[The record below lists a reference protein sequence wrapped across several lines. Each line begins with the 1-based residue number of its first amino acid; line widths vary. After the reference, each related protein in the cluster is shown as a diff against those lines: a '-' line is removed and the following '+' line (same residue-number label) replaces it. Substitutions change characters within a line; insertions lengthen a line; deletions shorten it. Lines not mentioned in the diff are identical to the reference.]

1 MPATLV
7 RRGMES
13 VRELGVRRTLE
24 TLLNHLEDRLFDLVN
39 LTDTYT
45 KVQQAD
51 LKVDSV
57 NQAEAAPY
65 FPTRGRAYREALA
78 HFALPTDGGFVDL
91 GSGKGKI
98 LILSARY
105 GFGGSWGWSSLG
117 TFRHCAIEHRPHAQ
131 QPEWG
136 THHECLFGCCRI
148 PFRTRRQR
156 VLHVRS
162 VRGQCDAQSDD
173 QPSGFGGQA
182 APQNL
187 VDLHAPPVAPCG
199 HRPPSRARNRSV
211 RVWRSRFRAPVQ
223 PVAAGLGYVAT
234 ARSQ

>member
-1 MPATLV
+1 MSAAGSP
-7 RRGMES
+7 RRHSLLTEEAHACNPCQTWYGERS
-13 VRELGVRRTLE
+13 RVGVRRTLE

-65 FPTRGRAYREALA
+65 FPTRGRAYRKALA

-105 GFGGSWGWSSLG
+105 GFRRVVGVE
-117 TFRHCAIEHRPHAQ
+117 FARHLSDIAD
-131 QPEWG
+131 
-136 THHECLFGCCRI
+136 
-148 PFRTRRQR
+148 RT
-156 VLHVRS
+156 S
-162 VRGQCDAQSDD
+162 T
-173 QPSGFGGQA
+173 
-182 APQNL
+182 
-187 VDLHAPPVAPCG
+187 
-199 HRPPSRARNRSV
+199 AR
-211 RVWRSRFRAPVQ
+211 
-223 PVAAGLGYVAT
+223 AT
-234 ARSQ
+234 A